1 MHAEW
6 MPDGARVAFV
16 AREGPGRH
24 VLAVVPAAGGPT
36 IIIHRLESE
45 HDFPGLTV
53 SPDGRFLGFV
63 GPGADGYYQIFR
75 VPVAGGPVEQITRDP
90 SNKTQPA
97 WSPDGSRLA
106 YTVWSYT
113 STFWILAP

>member
-1 MHAEW
+1 MAASW
-6 MPDGARVAFV
+6 ALS
-16 AREGPGRH
+16 GP
-24 VLAVVPAAGGPT
+24 ASTAT
-36 IIIHRLESE
+36 IR
-45 HDFPGLTV
+45 
-53 SPDGRFLGFV
+53 
-63 GPGADGYYQIFR
+63 IFR
-75 VPVAGGPVEQITRDP
+75 VAVAGGPVEQITRDP